1 MDIGIIKFN
10 EKIKGSIFLL
20 RHFIFT
26 TIPILCISYLELS
39 QTELL
44 KWVFALPFMYLMA
57 VNDYNR
63 LFTLFKNPLPI
74 FMILAFGSMI
84 CALFPVK
91 MFYISLLL
99 LLFRVVI
106 AFDIIKIINLKNMNS
121 ITERQKIIIVS
132 SGFFIIYL
140 AFYENVEFTFS
151 FERWLGNI
159 AEFLGSHFVL
169 TIGLIARAFKKIN
182 LNGIFIGQAIVT
194 AVYYLSFILES
205 SLAI

>member
-74 FMILAFGSMI
+74 FMILVFG
-84 CALFPVK
+84 
-91 MFYISLLL
+91 
-99 LLFRVVI
+99 
-106 AFDIIKIINLKNMNS
+106 
-121 ITERQKIIIVS
+121 
-132 SGFFIIYL
+132 
-140 AFYENVEFTFS
+140 
-151 FERWLGNI
+151 
-159 AEFLGSHFVL
+159 
-169 TIGLIARAFKKIN
+169 
-182 LNGIFIGQAIVT
+182 
-194 AVYYLSFILES
+194 
-205 SLAI
+205 